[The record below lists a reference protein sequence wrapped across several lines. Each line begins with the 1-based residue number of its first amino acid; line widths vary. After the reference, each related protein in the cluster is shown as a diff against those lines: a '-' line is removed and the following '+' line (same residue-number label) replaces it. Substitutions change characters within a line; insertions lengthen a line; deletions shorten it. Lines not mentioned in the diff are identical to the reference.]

1 MPSKKYYYFNN
12 VIGKSTVCA
21 APLDAE
27 NVFLGGDDWH
37 SLTRL
42 VGGTPRK
49 KASTSINQ
57 PFLKINNL

>member
-1 MPSKKYYYFNN
+1 MLSAKAQF
-12 VIGKSTVCA
+12 
-21 APLDAE
+21 APASLDAK

-49 KASTSINQ
+49 KASASINQ

>member
-1 MPSKKYYYFNN
+1 MLSAKAQFAPPRLTRKMSFWG
-12 VIGKSTVCA
+12 VITLG
-21 APLDAE
+21 
-27 NVFLGGDDWH
+27 FLGGDDWH